1 MRDSASFW
9 TDIKNLEEQ
18 LAKNPDSL
26 CFARLS
32 EVYLKTGLVDDAL
45 HTARLGVTKHPRYL
59 SGQRAH
65 ALACHAKGVYDEAL
79 AALKLVTEAM
89 PEDIPS
95 QKLFGRLSAEA
106 GARDTAIL
114 AYRTA
119 LEFAPDDVES
129 RIELEALER
138 SAGIAPFASESD
150 GVDEAI
156 IEDLEILEET
166 GDLEEAGDL
175 EEEQHA
181 SEFLPQDTPAASG
194 SISVP
199 HHDPLSTGTL
209 AELYVKQGFIHKAL
223 EIYRAILADNPA
235 DRITGERIIELESLD
250 AGAPETDLEENSD
263 VFEEETDDVP
273 VFSTAAETV
282 VMGDESA
289 EVSATGGFP
298 TPASPQ
304 AFEDV
309 SAFGSAPSQGLSQ
322 GIADNALA
330 TLDGWLENIRRIRT
344 CR

>member
-18 LAKNPDSL
+18 LAKKPDSL

-32 EVYLKTGLVDDAL
+32 EVYLKMGLVDDAL
-45 HTARLGVTKHPRYL
+45 HTARLGVSKHPRYL

-65 ALACHAKGVYDEAL
+65 ALVCHAKGLNDEAL
-79 AALKLVTEAM
+79 TALKLVTEAM

-106 GARDTAIL
+106 GARDAAIM

-138 SAGIAPFASESD
+138 SAGMVPFAIESD
-150 GVDEAI
+150 EADETI

-166 GDLEEAGDL
+166 DDL
-175 EEEQHA
+175 EEESSA
-181 SEFLPQDTPAASG
+181 SEFLTQETPAVS
-194 SISVP
+194 SSMSVL
-199 HHDPLSTGTL
+199 HNDPLSTGTL

-250 AGAPETDLEENSD
+250 AGAPEPDLEENSD
-263 VFEEETDDVP
+263 VFEEETDDLP

-282 VMGDESA
+282 VMGDESV
-289 EVSATGGFP
+289 EVSEPGGFH
-298 TPASPQ
+298 TPASSQ

-309 SAFGSAPSQGLSQ
+309 FAFGSAPSQGLSQ
-322 GIADNALA
+322 GVADNALA

>member
-32 EVYLKTGLVDDAL
+32 EIYLKTGLIDDAL

-65 ALACHAKGVYDEAL
+65 SLACHAKGLNDEAL
-79 AALKLVTEAM
+79 TALKLVTEAM

-106 GARDTAIL
+106 GARDAAIM

-119 LEFAPDDVES
+119 LEFAPDDLES

-138 SAGIAPFASESD
+138 SAGMVPFAIESD
-150 GVDEAI
+150 EADETI

-166 GDLEEAGDL
+166 DDL
-175 EEEQHA
+175 EEEQPA
-181 SEFLPQDTPAASG
+181 SEFLTQDTPAVSG
-194 SISVP
+194 SMSVL
-199 HHDPLSTGTL
+199 HNDPLSTGTL

-223 EIYRAILADNPA
+223 EIYRAILVDNPA
-235 DRITGERIIELESLD
+235 DRVTGERIVELEALD
-250 AGAPETDLEENSD
+250 AGSPGSD
-263 VFEEETDDVP
+263 AEVNNDISEEETDDLD
-273 VFSTAAETV
+273 VFSTTAETV
-282 VMGDESA
+282 GMSDESVA
-289 EVSATGGFP
+289 FPEPDGF
-298 TPASPQ
+298 TPPESPQ

-309 SAFGSAPSQGLSQ
+309 TLCGSAPLQAPSQ